1 MRRKSNIKLMIAGAA
16 LMSAIFTGCGTGTN
30 AGGTSAAA
38 EENTDVVEET
48 ADVAEAADTA
58 AENVEKE
65 AADTVNEEPVKEQS
79 GAANIKVYSVNHSYG
94 DGQKVSNVILEFDEM
109 IDASSIGINS
119 FDVSGRTITAVH
131 TNSECEVTNEDVDGN
146 YVVLDLEIQP
156 PTLNDNFAN
165 DGRPV
170 HDIPIESASVI
181 IKEDISTVS
190 GSVIAAGET
199 VYETDAGDGGIMGN
213 DAIKTPDLD
222 KFEDNHFYNDPLTGT
237 VLHYN
242 FYAPEGYEDS
252 GEKYPLVL
260 FIPDAG
266 AVSSDWERVLTQGNG
281 GVVWADDE
289 WQAENPC
296 FIVTMVYEDKYINDY
311 WEYYNGYLYGTIN
324 LLKQICKDYPVD
336 EDRIYS
342 TGQSMGCM
350 ATMVMMREE
359 PGLIDAGYL
368 LAGQWDP
375 EDIKDIY
382 NENILFLVSEDD
394 PANTKL
400 TLDEEM
406 WISMGAV
413 TADSNISVLNTEEE
427 RAQIVEG
434 LISQE
439 ANMYFLRITKG
450 EGSLK
455 DDGTA
460 APGGHRMTWRL
471 GYDLPGVK
479 EWLFSQSGAN
489 N

>member
-1 MRRKSNIKLMIAGAA
+1 MRRKNYAALLLAGAMLVSA
-16 LMSAIFTGCGTGTN
+16 GLMGCSST
-30 AGGTSAAA
+30 ADTSEADAPAETETEAA
-38 EENTDVVEET
+38 EEPEAEEPE
-48 ADVAEAADTA
+48 EAAGEEPEEA
-58 AENVEKE
+58 AEDAPKE
-65 AADTVNEEPVKEQS
+65 DA
-79 GAANIKVYSVNHSYG
+79 AANIKVYSVNHSYG
-94 DGQKVSNVILEFDEM
+94 DGQKVSNVILEFEEA
-109 IDASSIGINS
+109 IDSSGIGTDS
-119 FDVSGRTITAVH
+119 FEVVDRTITAVH
-131 TNSECEVTNEDVDGN
+131 TNSECEVTDENVEGN
-146 YVVLDLEIQP
+146 FVILDLEIQP
-156 PTLNDNFAN
+156 ATLNDNFAH

-170 HDIPIESASVI
+170 QDVPIDSAAVI
-181 IKEDISTVS
+181 IKQDITTAS
-190 GSVIAAGET
+190 GNIIPAGDT

-242 FYAPEGYEDS
+242 FFAPEGYEES

-266 AVSSDWERVLTQGNG
+266 AVSSDWERVLSQGNG
-281 GVVWADDE
+281 GTVWVDDE

-296 FIVTMVYEDKYINDY
+296 FVVTMIYEDKYINDY
-311 WEYYNGYLYGTIN
+311 WEYYDGYLYGTIN
-324 LLKQICKDYPVD
+324 LLKQLCKDFPVD

-394 PANTKL
+394 PANQKL
-400 TLDEEM
+400 TADEEK

-427 RAQIVEG
+427 RAQIVQD
-434 LISQE
+434 LVSQE
-439 ANMYFLRITKG
+439 ANMYFLRITSG
-450 EGSLK
+450 EGSLT
-455 DDGTA
+455 DDGSA
-460 APGGHRMTWRL
+460 APGSHRMTWRL

-479 EWLFSQSGAN
+479 EWLFAQSR
-489 N
+489 